1 MTKNRGQRLDRQRM
15 LAELGEFAL
24 QCEDLDEVLATA
36 CEIAGQALAPRRARI
51 YEIESADD
59 TLVVRAEVGCGDD
72 GAAKLRLPMTARS
85 SETCSIKL
93 DKVIVIPDI
102 TRDTRFEVPEFMRR
116 AGVVAFVNVPIL
128 LPRNRA
134 FGLLQV
140 DATEPY
146 EFDEED
152 VAFLRICAMILGPVI
167 DRLRRLSDLDSARE
181 RLDIIVGNALDY
193 AIFLTDAEDRIIDW
207 PPGAE
212 AVFGYTCAEAVGRS
226 ANILYTVKDR
236 QSEVDRAK
244 LDKARDAAEA
254 RDARWYLRK
263 NGDYVFINGM
273 VRALRD
279 RDGKVNG
286 FIKIGQ
292 DMTARRMSQ
301 ERLRVMIEG
310 TPHLTWKAGNKGCWT
325 WSSPQW
331 TEFTG
336 RSGEDSQAMGWLN
349 EVHPDDRGATM
360 EAWGNAA
367 RLRLMEVEHRIH
379 HQGEDRYRWFQT
391 RAAPVR
397 DTDPGPIKEWLGT
410 STDVDD
416 LRCLREQ
423 QHVMMAELQ
432 HRTRNLIAVV
442 QGIAFQTGRR
452 AISLADF
459 QARFDDRLAAL
470 SRIQGL
476 LSRSQTRPIEF
487 ATLIDMEFDAM
498 GIEPGGNIEV
508 DVPMVN
514 LPNGVVQVLALALH
528 ELMINARK
536 YGALNHEGG
545 ALKIGWA
552 IGGNEQGPPRLLF
565 EWREENLTPIREM
578 ASPAESGYG
587 RELIE
592 RALPY
597 SLGATTR
604 YELSSASLLCTI
616 DMPLRR
622 RGRWEKING

>member
-212 AVFGYTCAEAVGRS
+212 ARLRSGR
-226 ANILYTVKDR
+226 TGPR
-236 QSEVDRAK
+236 CR
-244 LDKARDAAEA
+244 R
-254 RDARWYLRK
+254 
-263 NGDYVFINGM
+263 G
-273 VRALRD
+273 
-279 RDGKVNG
+279 
-286 FIKIGQ
+286 
-292 DMTARRMSQ
+292 ARRAVVSPQ
-301 ERLRVMIEG
+301 ERRLRVHQWHG
-310 TPHLTWKAGNKGCWT
+310 QGVARPGWQGQWLHQDRAGH
-325 WSSPQW
+325 
-331 TEFTG
+331 
-336 RSGEDSQAMGWLN
+336 D
-349 EVHPDDRGATM
+349 
-360 EAWGNAA
+360 
-367 RLRLMEVEHRIH
+367 
-379 HQGEDRYRWFQT
+379 
-391 RAAPVR
+391 
-397 DTDPGPIKEWLGT
+397 
-410 STDVDD
+410 
-416 LRCLREQ
+416 
-423 QHVMMAELQ
+423 
-432 HRTRNLIAVV
+432 
-442 QGIAFQTGRR
+442 
-452 AISLADF
+452 
-459 QARFDDRLAAL
+459 
-470 SRIQGL
+470 
-476 LSRSQTRPIEF
+476 
-487 ATLIDMEFDAM
+487 
-498 GIEPGGNIEV
+498 
-508 DVPMVN
+508 
-514 LPNGVVQVLALALH
+514 
-528 ELMINARK
+528 
-536 YGALNHEGG
+536 
-545 ALKIGWA
+545 
-552 IGGNEQGPPRLLF
+552 
-565 EWREENLTPIREM
+565 
-578 ASPAESGYG
+578 
-587 RELIE
+587 
-592 RALPY
+592 
-597 SLGATTR
+597 
-604 YELSSASLLCTI
+604 SSA
-616 DMPLRR
+616 DVA
-622 RGRWEKING
+622 GAAAGYD